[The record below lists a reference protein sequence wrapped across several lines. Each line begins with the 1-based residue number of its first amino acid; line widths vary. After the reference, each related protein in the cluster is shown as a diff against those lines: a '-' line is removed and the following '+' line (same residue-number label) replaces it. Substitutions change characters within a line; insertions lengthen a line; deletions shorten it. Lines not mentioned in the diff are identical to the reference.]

1 MTIKG
6 AALARKAAAILTALL
21 LIPIAAACDDS
32 DWNWPQD
39 IDPAAIAAD
48 IGDADLHGYTIATEP
63 TDTFAVVMAPSSV
76 LPEGGAFV
84 IEMYSDYAPRTVKH
98 ISTLVGA
105 GFYNGLKFHR
115 VSHGFVIQ
123 AGSPFG
129 DGTGGSG
136 KTIKGEFADNGV
148 KNELKHKTYVVSMGR
163 LTGSDAAAYD
173 SADSQFFICL
183 ADNAAK
189 LDGMYAAFGKVIA
202 GTEVVDALGRAET
215 AGTANRPIEDLVMTR
230 VFFVE
235 KPAG

>member
-6 AALARKAAAILTALL
+6 AAFARKTAAVLTALL
-21 LIPIAAACDDS
+21 LVSFAAACDDS

-48 IGDADLHGYTIATEP
+48 IGSTDLHGYTIAEKP
-63 TDTFAVVMAPSSV
+63 TGTFAVVMAPSSV
-76 LPEGGAFV
+76 LPGGGAFV
-84 IEMYSDYAPRTVKH
+84 IELYPDTAPRTVKH

-105 GFYNGLKFHR
+105 DFYNGLKFHR

-136 KTIKGEFADNGV
+136 KTIKGEFAANGV

-163 LTGSDAAAYD
+163 LSGSDAAAYD

-183 ADNAAK
+183 ADNSAK